1 MKILIAIPCLMIG
14 GTEIQTLNLVRAL
27 VKNGHEVVTTC
38 YFEYTDYMIGQYE
51 KAGSKVVPF
60 SQEGVRVGGFAG
72 IWFLAKNLW
81 RLKRSFRP
89 DVVHVQYM
97 APGATPI
104 ILLWLMG
111 QKNILATAHTN
122 ADIYSSKQLQ
132 LVRFIQKYITR
143 VFTCISLRAEQ
154 AFFCSAFNFAEHKD
168 EALPCHA
175 HCTIYNSLPVYIQV
189 TDKVRE
195 PKDLITIGVV
205 SRLEAIKGMDLVI
218 PAVEKVYYKHKN
230 IKLLIVGDGS
240 LRDSMEESLSSNLLP
255 LTSFAGRQGQDTLQ
269 SFYDLIDI
277 LLMPSRSEGF
287 GLTAIE
293 GMARG
298 CVVVAA
304 NVGGLPEVVED
315 DVSGLL
321 HKSEN
326 IEDIAQKVVYLIE
339 QPDKFVKISE
349 TAIHRASNYSVKS
362 YNHQISNLYQKLYS
376 K

>member
-27 VKNGHEVVTTC
+27 VKDGHEVVTTC
-38 YFEYTDYMIGQYE
+38 YFEYTDHMIGQYE

-72 IWFLAKNLW
+72 IWFLAKNFW

-175 HCTIYNSLPVYIQV
+175 HCTIYNSLPAYIQV

-195 PKDLITIGVV
+195 PKDVITIGVV

-218 PAVEKVYYKHKN
+218 PAVEKVYHKHKN
-230 IKLLIVGDGS
+230 IKILIVGDGS

-255 LTSFAGRQGQDTLQ
+255 LTSFVGRQGQDTLQ
-269 SFYDLIDI
+269 SYYDLIDI

-298 CVVVAA
+298 CVVVAS
-304 NVGGLPEVVED
+304 NTGGLPEVVVD
-315 DVSGLL
+315 GKVGLL
-321 HKSEN
+321 HKPESVDDLTDKITLLLEDRVLFEN
-326 IEDIAQKVVYLIE
+326 MKHNLSTHVSQFTFERY
-339 QPDKFVKISE
+339 S
-349 TAIHRASNYSVKS
+349 ASINNIYSF
-362 YNHQISNLYQKLYS
+362 L
-376 K
+376 